1 MIENK
6 LYTVV
11 KGEEGS
17 EGEMIRVTPTE
28 FLLGLKPH
36 EAINEL
42 QANVQS
48 IAEELETCSQEDLKK
63 TENIERVR
71 DLVFELEIAQGYLA
85 KVFKTWQAKQSG
97 NTQEPGVER

>member
-1 MIENK
+1 MIQNK

-11 KGEEGS
+11 KGEKGS

-28 FLLGLKPH
+28 YLLGLKPH

-48 IAEELETCSQEDLKK
+48 IAEQLEACSQEDLKK
-63 TENIERVR
+63 TKNIERVR
-71 DLVFELEIAQGYLA
+71 DLVFELEIAQGYLS

-97 NTQEPGVER
+97 NAQESTVER